1 MPVKRPSRKSAP
13 AHSLVRGSHSHSD
26 WDDAPE
32 GDDDHDDSGMDMS
45 GGASGGGSSE
55 IREIEESLK
64 RSMAV
69 DVSLLVLCRQGSEL
83 RGHVRKG
90 CLWLHVFGVTNAGG
104 VIIKTG
110 LRKEQKQQRLEKE
123 FESHVRQLEGQID
136 ERLEEGRENVVRIQD
151 AHLSRLLALSHRK
164 AEVEAQIVEHTR
176 ELADAFLA
184 VKEEF
189 EAVLRGR
196 SEDVNE
202 AIESLNRLEEAHEA
216 ASPK

>member
-13 AHSLVRGSHSHSD
+13 AHSLVRGSHSHND
-26 WDDAPE
+26 WDDALE
-32 GDDDHDDSGMDMS
+32 GDDDHDDSGMDML
-45 GGASGGGSSE
+45 SGGGSGGGGSE

-69 DVSLLVLCRQGSEL
+69 D
-83 RGHVRKG
+83 
-90 CLWLHVFGVTNAGG
+90 
-104 VIIKTG
+104 TG

-136 ERLEEGRENVVRIQD
+136 ERLEEGREDVVRIQD
-151 AHLSRLLALSHRK
+151 AHLSRLLALSRRK

-196 SEDVNE
+196 SADVNE